1 MERVTVQFNG
11 EQVTLDVP
19 DGMPDDQIIAYLQQ
33 QNQQQASQQMT
44 QAPVGLEQPVQQQAA
59 LSAIKPAGQIAA
71 TQATDLYKL
80 GKIAG
85 QVTPSI
91 MGQFL
96 STPIKSAKD
105 IMSAYVAG
113 HPMASAIGNMPL
125 KSMPGAALKT
135 LGAAAM
141 APENVLA
148 APYTMAG
155 YEMDK
160 IRANPTAP
168 EYEFNPYAQMT
179 RGQFAT
185 QGQAG
190 AANRRSAI
198 ANQQYGGLTPE
209 QQAMLEQDRIDQ
221 AIRRKAAQ
229 KVLGPVVPPGQ

>member
-11 EQVTLDVP
+11 EQVTMDVP
-19 DGMPDDQIIAYLQQ
+19 EGMSDEQIFSFLQQ
-33 QNQQQASQQMT
+33 QNQQQTSQQIT
-44 QAPVGLEQPVQQQAA
+44 QAPVGLEQPVQQQGM

-71 TQATDLYKL
+71 TQAGDALKL
-80 GKIAG
+80 AKIAG
-85 QVTPSI
+85 KVTPSI
-91 MGQFL
+91 LGEFL

-105 IMSAYVAG
+105 IASAYVAG
-113 HPMASAIGNMPL
+113 HPMASTIGNMPF

-135 LGAAAM
+135 LGAAAL
-141 APENVLA
+141 APENIMA

-179 RGQFAT
+179 RGQYAT

-209 QQAMLEQDRIDQ
+209 QQQMLEQDRIDQ
-221 AIRRKAAQ
+221 AIRRKAAS
-229 KVLGPVVPPGQ
+229 KVLGPVIPQGY

>member
-1 MERVTVQFNG
+1 MERVTVQYNG
-11 EQVTLDVP
+11 EMVTLDVP
-19 DGMPDDQIIAYLQQ
+19 EGMPDDQIISFLQQ
-33 QNQQQASQQMT
+33 QTQQQTSQQIT
-44 QAPVGLEQPVQQQAA
+44 QVPVGLEQPAQQQAA
-59 LSAIKPAGQIAA
+59 LTAIKPATQIAA
-71 TQATDLYKL
+71 AQAGDALKL

-91 MGQFL
+91 MGEFL
-96 STPIKSAKD
+96 SKPITSAKN
-105 IMSAYVAG
+105 IASAYVQG
-113 HPMASAIGNMPL
+113 HPMASTIGNMPL
-125 KSMPGAALKT
+125 KQMPGAALRT

-141 APENVLA
+141 APENILA

-179 RGQFAT
+179 RGQAAT

-190 AANRRSAI
+190 AANRRQAI
-198 ANQQYGGLTPE
+198 AGQQYGGLTAE
-209 QQAMLEQDRIDQ
+209 QQQMLEQDKIDQ

-229 KVLGPVVPPGQ
+229 KVLGPVIPPGY